1 MKSHNKRWREKG
13 ANPRYRLNTDE
24 AQIINDYRRL
34 KQEAQAEGLNP
45 NDIHSGWIK
54 NKKAS
59 LYFKNPNFKKNDL
72 KEFKQQ
78 LLNDLKEYSPNFEKV
93 VKPKVNDGHC
103 LLISPADIHIGKLC
117 KSFVSGEEYNKQIAV
132 QRTLEAIDGI
142 LQKSN
147 GFNIDKL
154 ILCIG
159 NDVMHIDT
167 PSGGKTTRGTVQ
179 DVDGM
184 FFEHF
189 HIAKRL
195 YINIIETLVSFY
207 PDLHVVYNSSNH
219 DYLTGFCLADTIS
232 TYFRNS
238 KNITFDISLQHR
250 KYYTY
255 YNNLIGSTH
264 GDGAK
269 WDLLPLLMADECK
282 EWSETK
288 YRYMFAHHVH
298 HKVSK
303 DLIGCSLESLRSPSP
318 ADSWHHKMGYTSS
331 NNQAIEGFIFSKYNG
346 QVARITHL
354 F

>member
-1 MKSHNKRWREKG
+1 M
-13 ANPRYRLNTDE
+13 
-24 AQIINDYRRL
+24 
-34 KQEAQAEGLNP
+34 
-45 NDIHSGWIK
+45 
-54 NKKAS
+54 
-59 LYFKNPNFKKNDL
+59 
-72 KEFKQQ
+72 
-78 LLNDLKEYSPNFEKV
+78 
-93 VKPKVNDGHC
+93 
-103 LLISPADIHIGKLC
+103 
-117 KSFVSGEEYNKQIAV
+117 SGEEYNKQIAV

-167 PSGGKTTRGTVQ
+167 PSGGKTTKGTVQ

-219 DYLTGFCLADTIS
+219 DYLTGFCLADTIA

-331 NNQAIEGFIFSKYNG
+331 NNQAIEGFIFSKNNG

>member
-1 MKSHNKRWREKG
+1 MKSHKKRFKDKG
-13 ANPRYRLNTDE
+13 NPRYRLNSNE

-34 KQEAQAEGLNP
+34 KYEAEAEGLNP
-45 NDIHSGWIK
+45 NDVHSGWIK

-59 LYFKNPNFKKNDL
+59 LYFKNPNFKQNDL
-72 KEFKQQ
+72 KEFKEQ
-78 LLNDLKEYSPNFEKV
+78 LLKELREYSPNFQKL

-132 QRTLEAIDGI
+132 HRTLEAIDGI

-167 PSGGKTTRGTVQ
+167 PRGNKTTKGTVQ
-179 DVDGM
+179 DTDGM

-189 HIAKRL
+189 HIGKRL

-207 PDLHVVYNSSNH
+207 PDLHVIYNSSNH
-219 DYLTGFCLADTIS
+219 DYLTGFCLADTIA

-255 YNNLIGSTH
+255 YDNLIGSTH

-269 WDLLPLLMADECK
+269 WDLLPLLMADECS
-282 EWSETK
+282 EWSRTK
-288 YRYMFAHHVH
+288 YRYMFTHHIH
-298 HKVSK
+298 HK
-303 DLIGCSLESLRSPSP
+303 I
-318 ADSWHHKMGYTSS
+318 S
-331 NNQAIEGFIFSKYNG
+331 NND
-346 QVARITHL
+346 
-354 F
+354 